1 MRLMISRMISVAVFL
16 FVVVPT
22 VSFAQSAYDRALES
36 AGNGDYATAVIHIR
50 EAMKGSPNEETI
62 GLAANIYLELESFD
76 TAVVY
81 AKRLYEEDDDNAAY
95 VRLYAKTLVA
105 AQRAPEAVTILRKQ
119 IKKEPD
125 VNSYLVLVDALL
137 GADSVSAAELVAT
150 TAKQKFS
157 KEANAYLALGNL
169 YFNYKPQPV
178 LELAVKNYEEA
189 LKLEPALVQAHF
201 NLAQSYWKMANRESD
216 EDLGNELF
224 KRSLQEW
231 NEVSQLDPSNAR
243 AWFEQG
249 KIFYLAKRYGDA
261 AKALTEYR
269 KLRPVGT
276 GNPLASWYLGKSF
289 YEMRLCDSARV
300 HLDDAAAQVDSVRP
314 LATLYMARC
323 FIFTKDFKGAT
334 EKYAATNPTV
344 MEGSDYW
351 YQGSALVLTGD
362 TVGAMT
368 AMDKGVELDPS
379 QCALMFRYGA
389 LLSSKAMY
397 TKSSSVFRK
406 RLESCSDSLDARVLA
421 FIGNNFFADSL
432 VDSAEAYYRKAVL
445 KDSVNPYFINRLA
458 EVATIK
464 GDAQG
469 AKALYE
475 KAITLGTISEA
486 QADKVQAE
494 VALGKLAGIGLQE
507 KDWSGIIGTSKR
519 LVTLNPKSLLGWIY
533 LGVGHQGSSNKDEA
547 CKAYREA
554 LKIDPNNKTA
564 KDNLKGLGC

>member
-1 MRLMISRMISVAVFL
+1 MISRMISVAFL
-16 FVVVPT
+16 LFITIPSVLW
-22 VSFAQSAYDRALES
+22 AQSSYDRAMEAARS
-36 AGNGDYATAVIHIR
+36 GDYATAVTHIR
-50 EAMKGSPNEETI
+50 EAVKGSPNEETI
-62 GLAANIYLELESFD
+62 SLAANIYLELESFD
-76 TAVVY
+76 TAVIY
-81 AKRLYEEDDDNAAY
+81 AKRLYDGDDDNPDY
-95 VRLYAKTLVA
+95 VRLYAKTLIAV
-105 AQRAPEAVTILRKQ
+105 QRSTEAVNVLRKQ
-119 IKKEPD
+119 VKKKAD

-137 GADSVSAAELVAT
+137 GADSVNAAELVAT

-189 LKLEPALVQAHF
+189 LKLDPTLVQAHF

-224 KRSLQEW
+224 KRSLLEW

-289 YEMRLCDSARV
+289 YELRLCDSARI
-300 HLDDAAAQVDSVRP
+300 HLNDAAAQVDSVKP
-314 LATLYMARC
+314 LASLYMARC
-323 FIFTKDFKGAT
+323 FIFTKDFNGAV
-334 EKYAATNPTV
+334 EKYASTSPDV
-344 MEGSDYW
+344 MDGSDYW
-351 YQGSALVLTGD
+351 YQGSALILTGD
-362 TVGAMT
+362 TAAAMT

-389 LLSSKAMY
+389 LLSSKSMY
-397 TKSSSVFRK
+397 AKSSSVFRK
-406 RLESCSDSLDARVLA
+406 RLETCNDSLDARVLV

-432 VDSAEAYYRKAVL
+432 VDSAEAYYRRAVS
-445 KDSVNPYFINRLA
+445 KDSLNPYFVNRIA
-458 EVATIK
+458 EVSLIK

-475 KAITLGTISEA
+475 KAAALGSVSDA

-494 VALGKLAGIGLQE
+494 VAIGKLAGIGLQE
-507 KDWSGIIGTSKR
+507 KDWQGVVTTSKR
-519 LVTLNPKSLLGWIY
+519 LLAINAKSLLGWIY
-533 LGVGHQGSSNKDEA
+533 LGIGHQGSSNKDEA